1 MCRSEIITH
10 TGPVSRL
17 TITDSLVVSCGEDCS
32 LTVIRL
38 LADGSIMVSHLLQ
51 GHVSRVRC
59 VSVDGSLLLS
69 GSDDRSAKVWEV
81 TSGETSDSWGAVTTL
96 SGHAWPVCGVWLEGG
111 LAVTADSSTVKLWSS
126 PAGCLLRTISGL
138 ANTAEVRLDLAG
150 GSLLV
155 ISQHTNLTSFS
166 LASNSDSDSSWQFK
180 PHQPAAATKSQVRLS
195 AGHSSLV
202 VLSSAT
208 NCHNVNIIDFL
219 S

>member
-96 SGHAWPVCGVWLEGG
+96 SGHA
-111 LAVTADSSTVKLWSS
+111 
-126 PAGCLLRTISGL
+126 
-138 ANTAEVRLDLAG
+138 
-150 GSLLV
+150 
-155 ISQHTNLTSFS
+155 
-166 LASNSDSDSSWQFK
+166 
-180 PHQPAAATKSQVRLS
+180 
-195 AGHSSLV
+195 
-202 VLSSAT
+202 
-208 NCHNVNIIDFL
+208 
-219 S
+219 